1 MVEKDSFEYEKDIA
15 DQIKYIIQ
23 RIQEERQ
30 KQRIS
35 QMDLSLK
42 AGLSQNQI
50 NYIETGKRTPNLHTI
65 LSICKALEINP
76 AVLFESQAT
85 DRQQARETIIR
96 LVSQY
101 L

>member
-1 MVEKDSFEYEKDIA
+1 MEEKDNFEYENEINA
-15 DQIKYIIQ
+15 QIKHIIQ
-23 RIQEERQ
+23 RMREERE

-35 QMDLSLK
+35 QMELSLK

-65 LSICKALEINP
+65 LNICQALEINP
-76 AVLFESQAT
+76 AILFEASST
-85 DRQQARETIIR
+85 DRQKARETVIR